1 MRTAVMTTITTK
13 NNDKG
18 RELII
23 EKKLG
28 MEKIPSE
35 CDSLIYL
42 KSIIYIIYICDIL
55 VDNMEKALS
64 NRYRYYMI

>member
-28 MEKIPSE
+28 MEKIPNE
-35 CDSLIYL
+35 CDSLIYS
-42 KSIIYIIYICDIL
+42 KSSIYIIYICDIL
-55 VDNMEKALS
+55 VDNTEKALS
-64 NRYRYYMI
+64 YYSTQ